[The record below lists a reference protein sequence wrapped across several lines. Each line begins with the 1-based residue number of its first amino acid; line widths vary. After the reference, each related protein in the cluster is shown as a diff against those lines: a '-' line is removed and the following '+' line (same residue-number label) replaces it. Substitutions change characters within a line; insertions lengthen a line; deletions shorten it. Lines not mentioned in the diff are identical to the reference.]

1 MVERHNPLIFNTTN
15 RTQRKDQ
22 RWEESR
28 ELNGAYSTGASTRVN
43 AMVDAFE
50 RWKSGGR
57 IFIGPNQMIPL
68 GSEKMV
74 DPGTKIWPLY
84 YTETANDSHR

>member
-1 MVERHNPLIFNTTN
+1 MVERHNPLIFNTIN

-22 RWEESR
+22 RWQSR

-50 RWKSGGR
+50 KWKSGAR
-57 IFIGPNQMIPL
+57 IFKGPNQIVPL

-74 DPGTKIWPLY
+74 DTGTKIWPL
-84 YTETANDSHR
+84 